1 MLVGLISFFTFF
13 ILLGNMIPISL
24 TVTLESFIKFSSG
37 YWIQWDGN
45 MYYKELNKGALCR
58 NPNIIEETGQIQ
70 IVLSDKTG
78 TLTQNKMHFLKGAI
92 NGVGYGKGVTEVQL
106 AQAKLDGT
114 EDEVLKNAV
123 SDEEVCALF
132 GPQMSHCLKLCLYL
146 ILLWCQRAKKVADF
160 GQDKG
165 FVFYDDRISGNAWC
179 EKGDKPAAEGVED
192 YLRVLALC
200 HTVQP
205 RVNELD
211 SSKIDYSA
219 ESPDDGACVAAA
231 SNLGFKLLSRVR
243 KGGGIQEIHLK
254 VLL

>member
-37 YWIQWDGN
+37 YWIQWDGH

-92 NGVGYGKGVTEVQL
+92 HGIGYGKGVTEVQL

-114 EDEVLKNAV
+114 EKKILKNAV

-132 GPQMSHCLKLCLYL
+132 GPQMSPCLTVSNCVCIRFCCCVSAPK
-146 ILLWCQRAKKVADF
+146 RS
-160 GQDKG
+160 
-165 FVFYDDRISGNAWC
+165 RISGKTKDSC
-179 EKGDKPAAEGVED
+179 FTMSVSAETLGVKRE
-192 YLRVLALC
+192 
-200 HTVQP
+200 TNQQP
-205 RVNELD
+205 RVW
-211 SSKIDYSA
+211 KITCA
-219 ESPDDGACVAAA
+219 H
-231 SNLGFKLLSRVR
+231 LLCAIQCSRVR
-243 KGGGIQEIHLK
+243 TSWTAARSITALRAPTM
-254 VLL
+254 VRWWWLLRIWDSSS